1 MQPLLSYFRPSIPP
15 VAVLLEP
22 PNLMALRVASA
33 SKYPSPLV
41 KHEEALPPGGD
52 SYLSGGAGPE
62 GMVGS
67 LLTRMGAPKRI
78 SLIVGDPF
86 FRSQVLVLPEFPRKE
101 EDRQQ
106 MLLWHLRKTLNQP
119 MEGTRLKYEILGR
132 SGAEA
137 TIWLTLCAEEWIRA
151 LESQFEKNGCE
162 VGHVGVA
169 SVELLNL
176 ALAKNRLPAQGACL
190 LINRVPGYIS
200 LLFTEG
206 GRPIFFRSRE
216 TLFEGEEDGFQRV
229 AQGLRL
235 TLAYHREKLGGR
247 RLERVLVRRH
257 PEGLVLPLDD
267 VLEDGIPVED
277 LEEGMVPL
285 PNGQRRGPQW
295 LPLYGLMEA

>member
-1 MQPLLSYFRPSIPP
+1 MQPLTTYFRPAIPP

-22 PNLMALRVASA
+22 PYLMALRVAKA
-33 SKYPSPLV
+33 SKDPSPLV
-41 KHEEALPPGGD
+41 SHEEALPLDGG
-52 SYLSGGAGPE
+52 SYLAGGAVPE
-62 GMVGS
+62 AAVGS
-67 LLTRMGAPKRI
+67 LLTRMGAPRKI
-78 SLIVGDPF
+78 SLVVGDPF
-86 FRSQVLVLPEFPRKE
+86 FRSQVMALPEFPRKE
-101 EDRQQ
+101 EERQQ
-106 MLLWHLRKTLNQP
+106 IILWHLRKTLNLP
-119 MEGTRLKYEILGR
+119 MEGIRLRYEILGR
-132 SGAEA
+132 AGSEV
-137 TIWLTLCAEEWIRA
+137 TLWLTLCSEEWIRA
-151 LESQFEKNGCE
+151 LESAFEKNGCE

-176 ALAKNRLPAQGACL
+176 AAAKGRIPAEGACL

-229 AQGLRL
+229 AQDLRL

-267 VLEDGIPVED
+267 VLEEGIPVED